1 MERKKFGTN
10 PTIKTT
16 VNYPLIALREWVV
29 HLRGDMT
36 DNITQLILAAMH
48 DFAEQGK

>member
-1 MERKKFGTN
+1 M
-10 PTIKTT
+10 
-16 VNYPLIALREWVV
+16 VNYPLTQSDEWVV